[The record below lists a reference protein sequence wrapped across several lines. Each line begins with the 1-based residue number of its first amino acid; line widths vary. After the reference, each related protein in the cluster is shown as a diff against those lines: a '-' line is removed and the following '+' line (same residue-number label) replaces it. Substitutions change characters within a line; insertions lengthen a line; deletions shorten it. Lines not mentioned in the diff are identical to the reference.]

1 MKTKH
6 WILLFAAL
14 FCLCAA
20 LTAVIFQP
28 QAASAQ
34 AEIYLDGALVR
45 TVNLSKSETFTL
57 DTERGCNTITVRD
70 GSLAVTDADCPDGYC
85 VRQGWRD
92 SGPDLICLPHHLVIR
107 FSTPTETDAIA
118 GQR

>member
-14 FCLCAA
+14 FCLCTA
-20 LTAVIFQP
+20 LTAVIFWP

-57 DTERGCNTITVRD
+57 DTERGCNTITV
-70 GSLAVTDADCPDGYC
+70 AWP
-85 VRQGWRD
+85 
-92 SGPDLICLPHHLVIR
+92 
-107 FSTPTETDAIA
+107 
-118 GQR
+118 